1 MVKVVTGD
9 IFASNAQT
17 LVNTV
22 NCVGVM
28 GKGIA
33 LEFKRRF
40 PDMYEDY
47 VARCRRGQVRLGEPY
62 LFKGRTL
69 PWVLNFPTKD
79 DWRSLA
85 KLSDIVRGLEYLT
98 AHYRDWGI
106 ASLAVP
112 PLGCGQGQ
120 LEWRVVGPTLYRYL
134 KRLDAAVELYAP
146 YGTPADQLEFD
157 FLEGKQPREG
167 EINAARESYR
177 INPAWVG
184 LVEILARI
192 SRQPYHW
199 PVGRTMFQKI
209 AYFATELGLPTGLAF
224 QRASFGPFAS
234 GLKALESRLQNHD
247 LIRERRVGRMLM
259 VEPGSTYPDAA
270 KRFASDLTK
279 YEKVIQKVTDLFLRS
294 DTRRAEIAATVHFSW
309 KSLSAS
315 GDKRASERDVFEEV
329 KRWKQNRR
337 PPLREEDLAKTI
349 RNLSA
354 LGWLDVSPSLDL
366 PMPKDALLDA

>member
-9 IFASNAQT
+9 IFESKAQT

-40 PDMYEDY
+40 PEMYEDY
-47 VARCRRGQVRLGEPY
+47 VGRCQRGQVRLGEPY
-62 LFKGRTL
+62 LFKRPTL

-85 KLSDIVRGLEYLT
+85 KLSDIVRGLEYVT
-98 AHYRDWGI
+98 AHYREWGMT
-106 ASLAVP
+106 SLAVP

-134 KRLDAAVELYAP
+134 RRLDVAVDLYAP

-157 FLEGKQPREG
+157 FLEGKQPTERQIDG
-167 EINAARESYR
+167 VRESYR

-192 SRQPYHW
+192 NRQPYHW

-209 AYFATELGLPTGLAF
+209 AYFATELGLPTGLVF

-247 LIRERRVGRMLM
+247 LIRERRLGRMLM
-259 VEPGSTYPDAA
+259 VEPGSTYQDAA
-270 KRFASDLTK
+270 KRFASDLAK
-279 YEKVIQKVTDLFLRS
+279 YEKVIRKVTDLFLRA
-294 DTRRAEIAATVHFSW
+294 DTQKAEIAATVHFSW
-309 KSLSAS
+309 KSLSVS
-315 GDKRASERDVFEEV
+315 GGKRASERDVFEEV
-329 KRWKQNRR
+329 KRWKQKRR

-354 LGWLDVSPSLDL
+354 LGWLDVYPSMDL
-366 PMPKDALLDA
+366 PLPKDALFDA

>member
-1 MVKVVTGD
+1 MVKVITGD
-9 IFASNAQT
+9 IFESKAQT

-40 PDMYEDY
+40 PEMYEDY
-47 VARCRRGQVRLGEPY
+47 VARCKRRQVRLGEPY
-62 LFKGRTL
+62 LFKRATL

-85 KLSDIVRGLEYLT
+85 KLSDIVRGLQYLT
-98 AHYRDWGI
+98 AHYHEWGI
-106 ASLAVP
+106 TSLAVP

-134 KRLDAAVELYAP
+134 TNLDLAVDLYAP
-146 YGTPADQLEFD
+146 YGTPSEQLSFD
-157 FLEGKQPREG
+157 FLGRQLTMGRETNG
-167 EINAARESYR
+167 AHENYR

-192 SRQPYHW
+192 NQQPYHW

-224 QRASFGPFAS
+224 ERSSYGPFAS

-247 LIRERRVGRMLM
+247 LIRERRLGRMLM
-259 VEPGSTYPDAA
+259 VEPGSTYRDAA
-270 KRFASDLTK
+270 KRFASDLAK
-279 YEKVIQKVTDLFLRS
+279 YENIIQRVTDLFLRA
-294 DTRRAEIAATVHFSW
+294 DTQKAEIAATVHFSW
-309 KSLSAS
+309 KSLSVS
-315 GDKRASERDVFEEV
+315 GKRASEKDVLEEA
-329 KRWKQNRR
+329 KRWKQKRR
-337 PPLREEDLAKTI
+337 PPLSEEDLAKTI

-354 LGWLDVSPSLDL
+354 LGWLDVTPSGDL
-366 PMPKDALLDA
+366 PLPKDALLDV

>member
-9 IFASNAQT
+9 IFESKAQT

-62 LFKGRTL
+62 LFRRATP

-85 KLSDIVRGLEYLT
+85 KLSDIVRGLEYLNT
-98 AHYRDWGI
+98 HHREWGI
-106 ASLAVP
+106 TSLAVP

-120 LEWRVVGPTLYRYL
+120 LEWRVVGPTLFRYI
-134 KRLDAAVELYAP
+134 KKLDIAVELYAP
-146 YGTPADQLEFD
+146 YGTPAHQLEFG
-157 FLEGKQPREG
+157 FLEGKQPTEA
-167 EINAARESYR
+167 EIDGARESYR
-177 INPAWVG
+177 LNPAWVA

-192 SRQPYHW
+192 NRQPYHW

-209 AYFATELGLPTGLAF
+209 AYFATELGLPTGLVF
-224 QRASFGPFAS
+224 ERASFGPFAS

-247 LIRERRVGRMLM
+247 LIRERRLGRMLM
-259 VEPGSTYPDAA
+259 VEPGSTYADAA
-270 KRFASDLTK
+270 KRFAADLAQ
-279 YEKVIQKVTDLFLRS
+279 YEEVIHKVTDLFLRA
-294 DTRRAEIAATVHFSW
+294 DTRKAEIAATVHFSW
-309 KSLSAS
+309 KSLGAS
-315 GDKRASERDVFEEV
+315 GSGRASEKDVFEEV

-337 PPLREEDLAKTI
+337 PPLRDDDLAKAI

-354 LGWLDVSPSLDL
+354 LGWLDVYPSVDL
-366 PMPKDALLDA
+366 PLPKDALLDV

>member
-9 IFASNAQT
+9 IFESKAQT

-62 LFKGRTL
+62 LFKRATP

-98 AHYRDWGI
+98 VHYREWGI
-106 ASLAVP
+106 TSLAVP

-134 KRLDAAVELYAP
+134 RKLDLAVNLYAP
-146 YGTPADQLEFD
+146 YGTPEHQLEFG
-157 FLEGKQPREG
+157 FLEGKEATNGGIEG
-167 EINAARESYR
+167 ARESYR
-177 INPAWVG
+177 LNPAWVA
-184 LVEILARI
+184 LVEIIARI
-192 SRQPYHW
+192 NRQPYHW

-247 LIRERRVGRMLM
+247 LIRERRLGQMLM
-259 VEPGSTYPDAA
+259 IEPGSTYADAA
-270 KRFASDLTK
+270 KRFAPDLAK
-279 YEKVIQKVTDLFLRS
+279 YEELIKRVTDLFLRT
-294 DTRRAEIAATVHFSW
+294 DTRKAEIAATVHFSW
-309 KSLSAS
+309 KSLTTSTE
-315 GDKRASERDVFEEV
+315 GRASEKEVFEEV
-329 KRWKQNRR
+329 KRWKQRRR
-337 PPLREEDLAKTI
+337 PPLREDDLAKTI

-354 LGWLDVSPSLDL
+354 LGWLDVRPSRDL
-366 PMPKDALLDA
+366 PLPKDALLDA